1 MVLVA
6 TVLVR
11 WFTMPGMVNRV
22 LRLRRFMA
30 SLERQ
35 ILFQIVLLVFVLFG
49 LHFDMFV
56 FVVEIVIIIFWREP
70 VVQGQSV
77 LSFRS
82 SLLCTEMLREAK

>member
-1 MVLVA
+1 
-6 TVLVR
+6 
-11 WFTMPGMVNRV
+11 
-22 LRLRRFMA
+22 MA

-56 FVVEIVIIIFWREP
+56 FVVEIVIVIFWREP

-77 LSFRS
+77 LSFRTS
-82 SLLCTEMLREAK
+82 YYAPRCCKKQNDFADSIVY